1 MTHPFLRFLGGRW
14 KIVAL
19 ALGATLLLAAG
30 LVALGNA
37 AFSPPDG
44 PPIAAF
50 DVRSGEPF
58 ELRFAGNG
66 GELSVWLDLECDDCS
81 FPVDGSMHL
90 SSNGRTIE
98 AVEISA
104 GSTKRGGWE
113 GGTHSISGVG
123 VLDSD
128 AQPAGAAMLLSGVL
142 TVHGGRDFF
151 MHEVKADAPPPKV
164 RLLRLTVT
172 N

>member
-19 ALGATLLLAAG
+19 AIGATLLLAAG

-37 AFSPPDG
+37 AFSPPAG
-44 PPIAAF
+44 LPIAAF

-58 ELRFAGNG
+58 ELRFTANG
-66 GELSVWLDLECDDCS
+66 GELRVWLDLECDDCS
-81 FPVDGSMHL
+81 FPVDGAMRL

-98 AVEISA
+98 SVEISA
-104 GSTKRGGWE
+104 GSSKRGGWE
-113 GGTHSISGVG
+113 GGTKSLRGRG
-123 VLDSD
+123 VLDAD
-128 AQPAGAAMLLSGVL
+128 AQPPGTAMVLSGAL
-142 TVHGGRDFF
+142 TVHGGRNFF

-164 RLLRLTVT
+164 RVLRLSVT